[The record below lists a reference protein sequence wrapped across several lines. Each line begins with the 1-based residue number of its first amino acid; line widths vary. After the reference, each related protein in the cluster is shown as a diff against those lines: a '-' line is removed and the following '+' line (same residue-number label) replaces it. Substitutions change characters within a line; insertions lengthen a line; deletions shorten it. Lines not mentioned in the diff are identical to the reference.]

1 MAVLKVSTP
10 RMLTAPKSASAS
22 SNTSDKPAAQA
33 GRAIGSA
40 ARKKADSGPWP
51 SERAASMAAL
61 PWRRKA
67 ARTTRNT

>member
-1 MAVLKVSTP
+1 
-10 RMLTAPKSASAS
+10 MLTAPKSASAS
-22 SNTSDKPAAQA
+22 SSTRVRPATQA

-40 ARKKADSGPWP
+40 ARKKAATGPWP

-67 ARTTRNT
+67 ARTTRKTYG